1 MRYVNR
7 LLSVVVALALIA
19 LAVVVP
25 VEIARAALGRPPWL
39 VPFESWRS
47 TLLATTWQDGWVRAV
62 LVGLVLL
69 GLLLLLVQLKPRRP
83 GTLGLQP
90 LTENVSAGT
99 TRRSLQQSLSHA
111 ATEVDGV
118 ARASAKA
125 GRRRVSVTAVPRLR
139 DASGLEEQVR
149 RSVTTRLEGLQLAQA
164 PKLTVRVRGG
174 GR

>member
-7 LLSVVVALALIA
+7 VLAVVVALALIA
-19 LAVVVP
+19 LATLVP

-39 VPFESWRS
+39 VPWEQWRS
-47 TLLATTWQDGWVRAV
+47 TLAATTWQDGWVRAV
-62 LVGLVLL
+62 LIGLVVL
-69 GLLLLLVQLKPRRP
+69 GLLLLLAQLKPRRP
-83 GTLGLQP
+83 TTLALQQ
-90 LTENVSAGT
+90 LTADVAAGT

-111 ATEVDGV
+111 ATAVDGV

-125 GRRRVSVTAVPRLR
+125 GRRRVTVTATPRLR
-139 DASGLEEQVR
+139 DTTGLEEQVR
-149 RSVTTRLEGLQLAQA
+149 RSVTTRLDGLQLAQA